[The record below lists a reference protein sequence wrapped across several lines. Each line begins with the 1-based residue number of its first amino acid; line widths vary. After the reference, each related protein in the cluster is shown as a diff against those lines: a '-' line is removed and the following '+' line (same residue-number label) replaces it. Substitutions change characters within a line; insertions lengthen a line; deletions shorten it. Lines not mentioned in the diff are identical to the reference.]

1 MVETISNN
9 NNNNNNQSINQ
20 SKYNDDEVKLIMS
33 KMTKR
38 PIYLVLIF

>member
-1 MVETISNN
+1 MVETIKIIIILIII
-9 NNNNNNQSINQ
+9 INQ